1 MSGAKILV
9 VEDEGIVVMELRERL
24 NRLGYEVVGVASSG
38 EEAILKAQETHPDMV
53 LMDIRLQG
61 RMNGIQAAEAV
72 RTRFDIPVIYL
83 TAFADDDTLQKARM
97 TEPFGYLIKPFE
109 EQQLHS
115 TLEMALQKHKLE
127 AALRESQQRLRVYS
141 NRLKTL
147 HEIDLAILEAH
158 SPETIA
164 QAVLGR
170 IRELVPCVQAS
181 VVTYDF
187 DAQEAAELAVHVSGE
202 LALEQGVRYPL
213 EEYGDLE
220 TLRQGQV
227 QLVED
232 ILAVLQPPRLARR
245 RLAEGM
251 RSYVRVPLV
260 VQGEVIGSLDLGSA
274 EVGAFGQA
282 QVEIVGEVANSLAV
296 AIHQAWLRQQVAGY
310 VVELEVRNEEL
321 DTFADTVAHDLR
333 NPLTVIIGYADAAQK
348 ALARGAMERL
358 QEPVQQV
365 AHYSRRMN
373 DIIEALLFLAKVR
386 VEEVY
391 TQALDMARIVSSAQ
405 QRLAPM
411 MEQYQAQLSMPDTW
425 PTAMGYGQWV
435 EEMWANYLSNALKYG
450 GQPPRVELGA
460 TEQANGMVRF
470 WVRDN
475 GPGIP
480 PEDLERLFKPGTRLN
495 QDDVKGHGLGLSIVR
510 RIAKRLGGEVGVESE
525 LGKGSVF
532 SFTLP
537 VATGN
542 PGSSE

>member
-187 DAQEAAELAVHVSGE
+187 DAQEATELAVHVNGE

-227 QLVED
+227 QVGED

-274 EVGAFGQA
+274 EVGSFGQA
-282 QVEIVGEVANSLAV
+282 QVEVVGEVANSLAV

-310 VVELEVRNEEL
+310 VAELEARNEEL
-321 DTFADTVAHDLR
+321 DAFAHTVAHDLR
-333 NPLTVIIGYADAAQK
+333 NPVSVIVGFADTALRLMDIVSEERLRRPVQAIAQY
-348 ALARGAMERL
+348 ARG
-358 QEPVQQV
+358 
-365 AHYSRRMN
+365 MN
-373 DIIEALLFLAKVR
+373 TIIEALLLLASVR
-386 VEEVY
+386 REEVHL
-391 TQALDMARIVSSAQ
+391 TTLDMTTVAGNAR
-405 QRLAPM
+405 QRLAYLID
-411 MEQYQAQLSMPDTW
+411 EHGADVTLPDTW
-425 PTAMGYGQWV
+425 PVVLGYASWV
-435 EEMWANYLSNALKYG
+435 EEVWANYLSNALKYG
-450 GQPPRVELGA
+450 GRPPRVELGA
-460 TEQANGMVRF
+460 IERADGMVRF

-480 PEDLERLFKPGTRLN
+480 PEDQERLFKPFTRLKR
-495 QDDVKGHGLGLSIVR
+495 DSVEGHGLGLSIVR
-510 RIAKRLGGEVGVESE
+510 RIVERLGGEVGVESE
-525 LGKGSVF
+525 PGRGSVF

-537 VATGN
+537 GVD
-542 PGSSE
+542 S